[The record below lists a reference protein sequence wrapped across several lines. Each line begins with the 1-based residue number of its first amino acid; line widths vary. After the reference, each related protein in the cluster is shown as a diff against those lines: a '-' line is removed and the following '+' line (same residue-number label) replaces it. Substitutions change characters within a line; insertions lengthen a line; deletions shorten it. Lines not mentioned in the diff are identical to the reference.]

1 MFVDQLENIFMS
13 QCEVN
18 FKGLSI
24 ALVIGVPVKED
35 HMLQTDLQARP
46 FVKAIHQ
53 DENCFAEKWTQMT
66 EASWRHLK

>member
-24 ALVIGVPVKED
+24 ALVIGVPDKED
-35 HMLQTDLQARP
+35 HMLQSVICRP
-46 FVKAIHQ
+46 LEETICSHRKQH
-53 DENCFAEKWTQMT
+53 FAKRSTQMV
-66 EASWRHLK
+66 

>member
-24 ALVIGVPVKED
+24 ALVIGVPDKED
-35 HMLQTDLQARP
+35 HMLQTEVHVGLLRKQSANMRGGGM
-46 FVKAIHQ
+46 F
-53 DENCFAEKWTQMT
+53 C
-66 EASWRHLK
+66 